1 MNGDQNVIA
10 IYAAYSVV
18 ALAVTALLART
29 LFQNGAVFL
38 EDVFQDRPG
47 LAVAVNRLLVVGFYM
62 LNLGYAFYVLR
73 ADQDLTAFEAVQYL
87 VNRLAL
93 LLVTLAALHFV
104 NVFVFWRIRIH
115 REQRHLPPPLAPQVI
130 VTPPPPPAPA
140 RSK

>member
-10 IYAAYSVV
+10 IYVIYAAV
-18 ALAVTALLART
+18 AVAVTALLART

-38 EDVFQDRPG
+38 EDVFADRPG

-73 ADQDLTAFEAVQYL
+73 AGEGLELFEAVQYL

-93 LLVTLAALHFV
+93 LLVTLAVLHFV
-104 NVFVFWRIRIH
+104 NVFVFWRIRAH
-115 REQRHLPPPLAPQVI
+115 REQRQLPPPLAPQVI
-130 VTPPPPPAPA
+130 LTPPPPPAPT